1 MLPKVSSKCVSSN
14 RNSSSS
20 PPLLDF
26 SLNNFQKINQKIEAK
41 SILFESVDS
50 AKRFHE
56 FFKFNF
62 VLDGGILKRRFHSTE
77 GIINKKKKILDEC
90 SSIVF
95 ISRALDNL

>member
-1 MLPKVSSKCVSSN
+1 MNITV
-14 RNSSSS
+14 
-20 PPLLDF
+20 PLAWRLDF
-26 SLNNFQKINQKIEAK
+26 SLNNFQKINKKIEAK

-62 VLDGGILKRRFHSTE
+62 VLDGSILKRRFHSTE